1 MACVSKQ
8 SATGGGKLGAS
19 NMILD
24 NIPQVSSG
32 NGTAAEAPPSV
43 IWREYLTLED
53 LARELRT
60 SPRTLMRWHALR
72 MGPPRTVIGKKIL
85 YRIVAVQ
92 DWLKQRE
99 ERRAR

>member
-1 MACVSKQ
+1 
-8 SATGGGKLGAS
+8 
-19 NMILD
+19 MILD